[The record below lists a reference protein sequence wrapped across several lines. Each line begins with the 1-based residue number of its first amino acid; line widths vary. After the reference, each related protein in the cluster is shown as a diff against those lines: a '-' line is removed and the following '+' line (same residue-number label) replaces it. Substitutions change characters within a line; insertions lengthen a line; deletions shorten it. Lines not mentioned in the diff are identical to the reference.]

1 MIPGVLLFYKKLALD
16 GREEDV
22 ERACPV
28 IKRSLFIVGLLLRFF
43 DFTDKEILES
53 FSVSIYFI

>member
-1 MIPGVLLFYKKLALD
+1 MALD

-22 ERACPV
+22 EKACPV

-53 FSVSIYFI
+53 FSVSMNFI